1 MRGAAGRIAIVL
13 VRGAIGG
20 LVFGLFL
27 AWREPAELRVDV
39 LRGVLFGILL
49 ATFLIW
55 RSLSRPRRDSSR

>member
-1 MRGAAGRIAIVL
+1 MKVAARRIAIACA
-13 VRGAIGG
+13 RGALGG

-39 LRGVLFGILL
+39 LRGVLFGVLL

-55 RSLSRPRRDSSR
+55 RSLSRPRRNE